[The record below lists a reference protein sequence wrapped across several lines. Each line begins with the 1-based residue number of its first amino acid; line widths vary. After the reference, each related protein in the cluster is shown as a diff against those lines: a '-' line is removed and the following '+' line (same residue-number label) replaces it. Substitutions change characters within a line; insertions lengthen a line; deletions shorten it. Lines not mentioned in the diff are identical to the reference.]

1 MTASVSHFRTAAK
14 AVLALIGIIGSFDL
28 ASAEPINNSG
38 LSQQECYGKDSGCT
52 QFCGRV
58 AGDMRYECFSICDR
72 MLGRCL
78 DTGEWSDSARID
90 PVTGNPPTKTSQLSG
105 FLLQMMMI
113 LGDTDGDG
121 RLSQKEIDA
130 MKQKLLKGAD
140 AGDGSKTPA
149 APDKQ

>member
-1 MTASVSHFRTAAK
+1 MVASAWHFRTAPK
-14 AVLALIGIIGSFDL
+14 VVLALIGIMGTFDA

-52 QFCGRV
+52 QFCGHV
-58 AGDMRYECFSICDR
+58 AGDLRYECFSICDR

-90 PVTGNPPTKTSQLSG
+90 PVTGNPPTKTNQLSG
-105 FLLQMMMI
+105 FLLRMMMI

-121 RLSQKEIDA
+121 KLSQKEIEA
-130 MKQKLLKGAD
+130 MKQKLLKGAE
-140 AGDGSKTPA
+140 ASDGSKTPA
-149 APDKQ
+149 ASDKQ